1 MRQAGR
7 DVIVQSPR
15 SRVLDLEITIC
26 VEPFAYVGQVV
37 QRVTERLLGR
47 GGARPIK
54 GFFHPDNFT
63 FGTPLRRSALE
74 AAIQEVA
81 GVRAVLE
88 IRSRELG
95 QLFFNDLNELVL
107 DVAANE
113 VIRLDNDPVHPER
126 GTLRIVAQ
134 GGA

>member
-1 MRQAGR
+1 MPERSYHALRQ
-7 DVIVQSPR
+7 S
-15 SRVLDLEITIC
+15 
-26 VEPFAYVGQVV
+26 
-37 QRVTERLLGR
+37 
-47 GGARPIK
+47 GARPIK

-88 IRSRELG
+88 ICTRELG
-95 QLFFNDLNELVL
+95 QLFFSDLNELVL
-107 DVAANE
+107 EVAPSE
-113 VIRLDNDPVHPER
+113 VVRLDNDPVHPER